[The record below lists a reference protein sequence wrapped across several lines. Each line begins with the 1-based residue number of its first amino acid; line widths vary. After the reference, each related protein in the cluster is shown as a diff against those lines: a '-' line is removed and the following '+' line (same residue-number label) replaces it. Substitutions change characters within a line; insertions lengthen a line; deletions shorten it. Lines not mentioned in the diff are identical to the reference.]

1 MLADGVVLLAREG
14 LVGCVSRLWTES
26 GELLATGAS
35 KHVCRRNPG
44 YEEELARAREL
55 GVLAKDG

>member
-1 MLADGVVLLAREG
+1 LAREG

-26 GELLATGAS
+26 GLLLATGTS

-55 GVLAKDG
+55 GVIPEDG